1 MWTTCLSLRQRGL
14 FGLPAEMG
22 PPAVGMITP
31 GCTLFLANM
40 SERVVFGIFEVCAM
54 TTWHIWILRTT
65 SDSYDGSF

>member
-1 MWTTCLSLRQRGL
+1 
-14 FGLPAEMG
+14 MG
-22 PPAVGMITP
+22 APAVGMITP